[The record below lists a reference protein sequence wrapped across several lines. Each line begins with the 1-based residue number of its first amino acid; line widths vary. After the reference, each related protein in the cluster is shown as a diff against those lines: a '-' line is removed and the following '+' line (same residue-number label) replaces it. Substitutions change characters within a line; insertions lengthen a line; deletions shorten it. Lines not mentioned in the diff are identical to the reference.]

1 MSSLTRFRPRQARR
15 PVRSTLRLESLEPR
29 LALAALVGGNV
40 TAQFSGS
47 LLLLT
52 GDKLDYVL
60 LVSSAPGGKMAV
72 LSAPGTTIN
81 GSTNPF
87 VTSRTVTNIVAN
99 LNGGNDAI
107 GFTNSAQGLSN
118 QLTNA
123 GLPTPFSPVTLQAA
137 IDLVAPGITTFTLP
151 GSLTVT
157 TAAGND
163 AVILIGNVGGSA
175 AVNLGS
181 ALAGA
186 GKNGNLFAIGDPAV
200 FASASRVGGS
210 VSVVGGDQNDGLTIY
225 GTSGGGIT
233 AALGNGE
240 NEAGVVGA
248 GSTIGSFAYTGG
260 TGRDDVTLVNG
271 LTVRNDVNVF
281 TGTQG
286 EDSFNM
292 YVTVNVGGSVIVNT
306 GTGADYD
313 YIDLGAVI
321 KRNLS
326 LLTGAGNDVLTLN
339 NASAFAA
346 FLYGGTGANTL
357 NSNGPTR
364 TNVRTLRYFQ
374 FQTVNNLA

>member
-1 MSSLTRFRPRQARR
+1 M
-15 PVRSTLRLESLEPR
+15 
-29 LALAALVGGNV
+29 
-40 TAQFSGS
+40 
-47 LLLLT
+47 
-52 GDKLDYVL
+52 
-60 LVSSAPGGKMAV
+60 
-72 LSAPGTTIN
+72 
-81 GSTNPF
+81 
-87 VTSRTVTNIVAN
+87 
-99 LNGGNDAI
+99 
-107 GFTNSAQGLSN
+107 
-118 QLTNA
+118 
-123 GLPTPFSPVTLQAA
+123 
-137 IDLVAPGITTFTLP
+137 VAPGITTFTLP
-151 GSLTVT
+151 GSRE
-157 TAAGND
+157 
-163 AVILIGNVGGSA
+163 S
-175 AVNLGS
+175 GS

-186 GKNGNLFAIGDPAV
+186 GKNGNLFAIGAPAV

-225 GTSGGGIT
+225 GTSVGGGIT

-286 EDSFNM
+286 EDSLNM

-326 LLTGAGNDVLTLN
+326 LLTGAGNDVFTLN

-374 FQTVNNLA
+374 VQTVNNLA